1 MIFDSVAGVIFSPCR
16 SEVLLVFRRDVPV
29 WVLPGGA
36 IEPNEP
42 PEDAIVREIVEET
55 GFHVKIERLAG
66 AYTPSTGSPAPRTS
80 INVRSSR
87 ESYLHPRKRWRPDSF
102 RWISF
107 PPCPRH
113 IGTGSRTL
121 KQRAPTVHKTIDSV
135 NYLAFCKNC
144 LSHPLLVGRF
154 LLSRLGMPFNSRSLH
169 KGE

>member
-66 AYTPSTGSPAPRTS
+66 AYTPINRLARATYLYECSVISGKLSSSPETLAARFFSLDQLPPMPPPYR
-80 INVRSSR
+80 
-87 ESYLHPRKRWRPDSF
+87 D
-102 RWISF
+102 WIEDAKAK
-107 PPCPRH
+107 
-113 IGTGSRTL
+113 G
-121 KQRAPTVHKTIDSV
+121 PTVHKTIDSV